1 MSRFDEIFE
10 ELYDEFLKE
19 MQRAECKKEPE
30 EKNEE
35 PEGAEEEGMT
45 FEEALE
51 ALKDGVSV
59 RRKIWDE
66 LDYVAKVGYT
76 DPFLMMYTAEGAITP
91 YFPNNI
97 ELFAD
102 DWEIY
107 D

>member
-10 ELYDEFLKE
+10 ELYDELLKE
-19 MQRAECKKEPE
+19 MKCKKCCEEPE
-30 EKNEE
+30 EE

-51 ALKDGVSV
+51 ALKNGVSV

-76 DPFLMMYTAEGAITP
+76 DPFLMMYTAEGAVTP

-102 DWEIY
+102 DWEVY